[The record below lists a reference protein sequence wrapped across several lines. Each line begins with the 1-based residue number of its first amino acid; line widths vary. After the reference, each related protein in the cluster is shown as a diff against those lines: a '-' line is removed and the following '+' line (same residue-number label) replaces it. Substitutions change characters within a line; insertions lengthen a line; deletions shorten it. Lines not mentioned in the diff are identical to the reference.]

1 MDSDENTTEFFE
13 NDSTDEAYEEQ
24 RPISGSSDK
33 INVSARLSVKRAKT
47 TRRSEPEVKEQTL
60 YTAFIQ

>member
-33 INVSARLSVKRAKT
+33 INVSAKLSVKRAKT
-47 TRRSEPEVKEQTL
+47 TRRSEP
-60 YTAFIQ
+60 